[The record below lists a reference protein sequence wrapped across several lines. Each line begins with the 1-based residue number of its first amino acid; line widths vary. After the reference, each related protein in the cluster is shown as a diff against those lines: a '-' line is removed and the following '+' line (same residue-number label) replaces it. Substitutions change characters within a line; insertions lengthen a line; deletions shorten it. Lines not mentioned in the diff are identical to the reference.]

1 MITILGTTRV
11 QIPQAGNLLTDGD
24 TFSKEIYLGEGAVEW
39 SEVPD
44 DGQLEPIQAEIV
56 E

>member
-1 MITILGTTRV
+1 MITETGNTRV
-11 QIPQAGNLLTDGD
+11 QTPAEGMLLTNGEV
-24 TFSKEIYLGEGAVEW
+24 FSKEIYLGEGATEW
-39 SEVPD
+39 LEVPD